1 MIDEATERG
10 DRFSHDLPDDQ
21 ETQPG
26 DGRRRK
32 ALSTIRLG
40 VNIDHVATLR
50 EARKT
55 TEPDPVTAAMVAE
68 HGGADQI
75 TFHLRE
81 DRRHIQNRDA
91 RLISELAQTRVNMEM
106 AATTEM
112 QEIALALRPDSVTL
126 VPEKREEVTTEGGL
140 DLLRMSAAA
149 GPIVKSLKEGGI
161 TVAAFLNPDHRADQG
176 GREARL
182 RRGRDTHGRVRE
194 RGDARRSSGRS
205 GRSATRPP
213 RPPSTGSRCTR
224 GTASPTTTSAR
235 SSRSARSRSSTSAT
249 ASSRGRCSS
258 GSSRRCGRWRRC

>member
-1 MIDEATERG
+1 
-10 DRFSHDLPDDQ
+10 
-21 ETQPG
+21 
-26 DGRRRK
+26 
-32 ALSTIRLG
+32 LSTIRLG

-55 TEPDPVTAAMVAE
+55 TEPDPVTAAMAAE

-140 DLLRMSAAA
+140 DLTRVNDKAAPILRA
-149 GPIVKSLKEGGI
+149 LKEGGI
-161 TVAAFLNPDHRADQG
+161 KVAVFLNPDLAQIKEAAKLGFDAVEIHTGEYANAGRTEVERTLRAIRDAASSTAKHG
-176 GREARL
+176 LKVHAGHGLTYHNVRPIVEIREIEELNIGHSIISRAMFV
-182 RRGRDTHGRVRE
+182 GIEQAVRE
-194 RGDARRSSGRS
+194 MAALLKR
-205 GRSATRPP
+205 
-213 RPPSTGSRCTR
+213 
-224 GTASPTTTSAR
+224 
-235 SSRSARSRSSTSAT
+235 
-249 ASSRGRCSS
+249 
-258 GSSRRCGRWRRC
+258 

>member
-1 MIDEATERG
+1 
-10 DRFSHDLPDDQ
+10 
-21 ETQPG
+21 
-26 DGRRRK
+26 
-32 ALSTIRLG
+32 LSTIRLG

-140 DLLRMSAAA
+140 DLLRVNDKAA
-149 GPIVKSLKEGGI
+149 PILRALKEGGI
-161 TVAAFLNPDHRADQG
+161 KVAVFLNPDLAQIKEAAKLGFDAVEIHTGEYANAGRTEVERTLRAIRDAASSTAKHG
-176 GREARL
+176 LKVHAGHGLTYHNVRPIVEIREIEELNIGHSIISRAMFV
-182 RRGRDTHGRVRE
+182 GIEQAVRE
-194 RGDARRSSGRS
+194 MAALLKR
-205 GRSATRPP
+205 
-213 RPPSTGSRCTR
+213 
-224 GTASPTTTSAR
+224 
-235 SSRSARSRSSTSAT
+235 
-249 ASSRGRCSS
+249 
-258 GSSRRCGRWRRC
+258 